1 MAKADTKQ
9 LTKRLNIPTYKPLQP
24 QNVQVRPFKVNKEFV
39 LTELDTG
46 SIEIMK
52 GIQNTSSLF
61 DSASFITNS
70 NGTYQK
76 QIYDSVKHLYYEFAG
91 EPIHTF
97 GITSTTRIF
106 KRLYSTVTVLGLN
119 QNNFGEAIKPGTITI
134 TNSGSTILDDFD
146 GNLYDNDE
154 SSSFAISKSDYTIG
168 NVFYEH
174 GNIVLTDN
182 GRFASSS
189 LSYQD
194 IVTSSFELTYKNI
207 HTIYEWQISCNVG
220 ADEFGF
226 TYNPTILSSS
236 VSESFGPELITTWT
250 DGTTFG
256 YDTAF
261 ISTGSKVIFASHTQS
276 SDPGSG
282 SRRFGGAVSEVLHVT
297 ESKRYHVNFILNSIS
312 GSRPAI
318 SFRNNDS
325 GAGVG
330 VSNAYNSVNGVNS
343 AVLTPT
349 STGDFFL
356 QIQVSP
362 GHGSFS
368 TKEISLKEQLPVND
382 ALSNTIR
389 GELTSG
395 SDWSPYITSI
405 GLYDDI
411 HIEPLVV
418 AKLARPIKK
427 DRDLAFNFIVRFD
440 L

>member
-46 SIEIMK
+46 SVEIMK

-70 NGTYQK
+70 NGTFEK
-76 QIYDSVKHLYYEFAG
+76 QIYDSVKHLYYEFAE

-106 KRLYSTVTVLGLN
+106 KKIHREITILGLN
-119 QNNFGEAIKPGTITI
+119 QNNFGEAIKPGSITI

-146 GNLYDNDE
+146 GNLYDSDE
-154 SSSFAISKSDYTIG
+154 SASFAISKSDYTIG

-182 GRFASSS
+182 GIFASAS
-189 LSYQD
+189 LAVQD
-194 IVTSSFELTYKNI
+194 IITSSFALTYKNI

-226 TYNPTILSSS
+226 TFNPTILSSS
-236 VSESFGPELITTWT
+236 VSESFGPELIKSWT

-256 YDTAF
+256 YDQTF
-261 ISTGSKVIFASHTQS
+261 ISTGSKIILAEHTAS
-276 SDPGSG
+276 D
-282 SRRFGGAVSEVLHVT
+282 FGGAVSNLIPIT
-297 ESKRYHVNFILNSIS
+297 QSKLYQVEFILTNRSGSLPIVNFRDGVTGAATVKSETYTAVHGINTAVIS
-312 GSRPAI
+312 S
-318 SFRNNDS
+318 S
-325 GAGVG
+325 
-330 VSNAYNSVNGVNS
+330 
-343 AVLTPT
+343 T
-349 STGDFFL
+349 TGDYRLNF
-356 QIQVSP
+356 QITQSL
-362 GHGSFS
+362 GFFS
-368 TKEISLKEQLPVND
+368 TKEISLKEKQPIND

-427 DRDLAFNFIVRFD
+427 DPDLAFNFIVRFD

>member
-46 SIEIMK
+46 SVEIMK

-61 DSASFITNS
+61 DSASFTTNS
-70 NGTYQK
+70 NGTFEK
-76 QIYDSVKHLYYEFAG
+76 QIYDSVKHLYYEFAE

-106 KRLYSTVTVLGLN
+106 KKIHREIAMLGLN
-119 QNNFGEAIKPGTITI
+119 QNDFGEAIKPGSITI

-146 GNLYDNDE
+146 GNLYDSDE
-154 SSSFAISKSDYTIG
+154 SASFAISKSDYTIG

-182 GRFASSS
+182 GIFASSS
-189 LSYQD
+189 LAVQD
-194 IVTSSFELTYKNI
+194 IITSSFELTYKNI
-207 HTIYEWQISCNVG
+207 HTIYEWQIACKVG

-226 TYNPTILSSS
+226 TFNPTILSSS
-236 VSESFGPELITTWT
+236 VSESFGPELVKDWT
-250 DGTTFG
+250 DGTTSGF
-256 YDTAF
+256 DQTF
-261 ISTGSKVIFASHTQS
+261 ISTGSKIILAEHTAST
-276 SDPGSG
+276 
-282 SRRFGGAVSEVLHVT
+282 FGGGVSNLIPIT
-297 ESKRYHVNFILNSIS
+297 QSKRYHVNFILTNRS
-312 GSRPAI
+312 GSLPVVD
-318 SFRNNDS
+318 FRDGVT
-325 GAGVG
+325 GASALKSDTFTAVH
-330 VSNAYNSVNGVNS
+330 GVNS
-343 AVLTPT
+343 AVIT
-349 STGDFFL
+349 SSTTGDYRLNF
-356 QIQVSP
+356 QVTESL
-362 GHGSFS
+362 GFFS
-368 TKEISLKEQLPVND
+368 TKEISVKEQRPVND

-411 HIEPLVV
+411 HLEPLVV

-427 DRDLAFNFIVRFD
+427 DRDLDFNFIVRFD
-440 L
+440 V